1 VAKLDF
7 TKELADL
14 YHPSTTT
21 FEIVDVPHM
30 PDLMVDGHG
39 DPNITQEYT
48 HAVEALYAV
57 AYRAKFMSK
66 AELARDYVI
75 PPLEGLWTAD
85 NMRSFTTARDKG
97 TWDWTM
103 MIMVPAWITSEM
115 YERACD
121 DVRRK
126 KHVTALQKLR
136 MASYHEGR
144 AVQITHI
151 GSYDDEAPVLERLHQ
166 EWIPH
171 HGYTENGNHH
181 EIYLSDPR
189 RTAAAKLKTVLRQ
202 PIRKT

>member
-1 VAKLDF
+1 MAKLDF

-30 PDLMVDGHG
+30 TYLMVDGHG